1 MSIEMIQS
9 DLSEIKSDVKQ
20 IQHALK
26 QIAVQDNE
34 LHNLGRQI
42 DTMWAKH
49 DQMKSAIDVL
59 ARHEASCPRSTV
71 HDVQKDLIAIAQ
83 YQASC
88 PRRQIATL
96 WLVVIPQTLV
106 LIGIT
111 LALIQVML
119 RS

>member
-1 MSIEMIQS
+1 
-9 DLSEIKSDVKQ
+9 
-20 IQHALK
+20 
-26 QIAVQDNE
+26 
-34 LHNLGRQI
+34 
-42 DTMWAKH
+42 
-49 DQMKSAIDVL
+49 
-59 ARHEASCPRSTV
+59 V